1 MRASAGP
8 PIAIATDYD
17 STRPTH
23 RFTARAFA
31 DLGVAVDWLPSA
43 DLARDPAPLAGYG
56 GVLLAPGPP
65 GAGLDGA
72 LTAARYARET
82 GLPLLGTCG
91 GFQHVLIEFARNA
104 AGIAGAAHAELD
116 PAAASP
122 VCVPLACSLSGT
134 RAPVHLRPG
143 TLAAAVYRG
152 AETTVEPFFCAYGLN
167 RDFEPAL
174 TAAGLRFSGFDAN
187 GEPRV
192 LELPGHPFFLATLYV
207 PQAASEKDAPHPV
220 LSAFTAAAAI
230 CGRTSGR
237 RHRWARRRRSAC
249 SSPSW
254 R

>member
-17 STRPTH
+17 PTRPTH

-31 DLGVAVDWLPSA
+31 DLGVALDWLPPPA
-43 DLARDPAPLAGYG
+43 LARDPGRLAAYG

-72 LTAARYARET
+72 LAAARFAREHD
-82 GLPLLGTCG
+82 LPLLGTCG
-91 GFQHVLIEFARNA
+91 GFQHVLVEFARSA

-116 PAAASP
+116 PSAASP
-122 VCVPLACSLSGT
+122 VCVPLACSLAGT

-143 TLAAAVYRG
+143 TLAATAYRG
-152 AETTVEPFFCAYGLN
+152 AATTVEPFFCSYGLN

-174 TAAGLRFSGFDAN
+174 MSAGLRFSGFDAN

-220 LSAFTAAAAI
+220 LSAFTAAVAI
-230 CGRTSGR
+230 CGRTTG
-237 RHRWARRRRSAC
+237 
-249 SSPSW
+249 PG
-254 R
+254 